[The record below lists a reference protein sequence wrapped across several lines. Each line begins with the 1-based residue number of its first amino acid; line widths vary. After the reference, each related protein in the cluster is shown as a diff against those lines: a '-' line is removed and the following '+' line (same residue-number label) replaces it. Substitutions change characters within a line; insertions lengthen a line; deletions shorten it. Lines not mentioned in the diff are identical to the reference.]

1 MFKSLFD
8 KQLTAKISQ
17 NSIANQKGEIPVEKL
32 LTGYLL
38 NIRKGFRRNKHSKV
52 SKFRKEST
60 KLFKFTRVNYFCISL
75 QQEIDTVLTCSLASK
90 YIALAI
96 ILLYLFAD

>member
-1 MFKSLFD
+1 MFKSLSD
-8 KQLTAKISQ
+8 KQMTVKISQ
-17 NSIANQKGEIPVEKL
+17 NLIANQKGEIPVAKL

-38 NIRKGFRRNKHSKV
+38 NIRKRFRRNKRPKV

-60 KLFKFTRVNYFCISL
+60 KLFKLPRANYFCISL
-75 QQEIDTVLTCSLASK
+75 QQEIDTVLKCSLASK